1 MKARA
6 IANHGPGAFLVLL
19 DAGALPVGDGPW
31 EVSIKRYRKPRTQPQ
46 NRLFHGICQRIA
58 GAYHMTL
65 DEVKSGVKVEA
76 GWTKLDPLGR
86 EVPRS
91 SADCNTVEMARLTE
105 YAIKEALELGVYI
118 QDVLDEIEKPL
129 GD

>member
-19 DAGALPVGDGPW
+19 DAGALPVGEGPW
-31 EVSIKRYRKPRTQPQ
+31 EVRVKKYRKPRSLPQ

-58 GAYHMTL
+58 TDYHMTL
-65 DEVKSGVKVEA
+65 DEVKSGIKLSA
-76 GWTKLDPLGR
+76 NWTRLDPLGR
-86 EVPRS
+86 EVPKS

-105 YAIKEALELGVYI
+105 YAMKEALELGVYI
-118 QDVLDEIEKPL
+118 QDVLDGIE
-129 GD
+129 

>member
-19 DAGALPVGDGPW
+19 DAGSLPVGDGPW
-31 EVSIKRYRKPRTQPQ
+31 EVTVTKWRKRRTLPQ
-46 NRLFHGICQRIA
+46 NRLFHGVCQRIA
-58 GAYHMTL
+58 TAYHMTL
-65 DEVKSGVKVEA
+65 DEVKAGVKIQA

-91 SADCNTVEMARLTE
+91 SAECNTGEMANLTE
-105 YAIKEALELGVYI
+105 HAIKEALELGVYI
-118 QDVLDEIEKPL
+118 QDVLDGIEKTP
-129 GD
+129 G